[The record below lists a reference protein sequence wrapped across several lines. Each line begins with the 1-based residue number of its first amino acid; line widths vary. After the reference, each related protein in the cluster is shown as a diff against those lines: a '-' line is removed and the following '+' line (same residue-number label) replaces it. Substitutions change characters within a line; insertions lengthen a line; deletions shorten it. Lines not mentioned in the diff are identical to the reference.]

1 MKRYLLI
8 LLGFISM
15 SQVNAQ
21 PMKIDWQD
29 LQGKVAPYHDPF
41 DDLTEDQLY
50 KLSLYSR
57 VSEMEKLF
65 PSYAMKESVLKEAE
79 DAKAQLIK
87 ENIDIEEMFA
97 QRDIIKEK
105 RKKASLVTN
114 DLLAN
119 REIQM
124 SGYMLALEFDDGE
137 VSEFLLVPTIGACS
151 HKPVPP
157 ANQLIH
163 VKTKKS
169 VEAGSP
175 YMPITITGTLRIT
188 PSTQDLY
195 LVDGQKQIKMAY
207 SLDNAKVEPFLV
219 KR

>member
-8 LLGFISM
+8 LLGFIAM
-15 SQVNAQ
+15 SQVHAQ
-21 PMKIDWQD
+21 PMKISWQD

-65 PSYAMKESVLKEAE
+65 PSYTMKESVLKEAE

-87 ENIDIEEMFA
+87 ENIDIDEMFA

-105 RKKASLVTN
+105 RKKASLATN
-114 DLLAN
+114 DLLVN

-124 SGYMLALEFDDGE
+124 SGYILALEFDDGE

-163 VKTKKS
+163 VKTKNS
-169 VEAGSP
+169 IEAGSP

-207 SLDNAKVEPFLV
+207 SLDDAKVEPFLV

>member
-1 MKRYLLI
+1 
-8 LLGFISM
+8 M
-15 SQVNAQ
+15 S
-21 PMKIDWQD
+21 WQD

-65 PSYAMKESVLKEAE
+65 PSYPMKESVLKEAE

-87 ENIDIEEMFA
+87 ENIDIDEMFA

-105 RKKASLVTN
+105 RKKASLATN
-114 DLLAN
+114 DLLVN

-163 VKTKKS
+163 VKTKNS
-169 VEAGSP
+169 IEAGSP

-207 SLDNAKVEPFLV
+207 SLDDAKVEPFLV